1 MRYAIEFTA
10 GAARDFRKLP
20 SAVQRRIGSR
30 IDSLAVNPRP
40 AGARQLAATEK
51 LLRIRVGDYRV
62 IYQVLDDLLRVLV
75 VTIGH
80 RRDVYR

>member
-10 GAARDFRKLP
+10 AAARAFRKLP
-20 SAVQRRIGSR
+20 PAVQHRIGSR
-30 IDSLAVNPRP
+30 IDALAVNPRP
-40 AGARQLAATEK
+40 AGASRLAAAEK
-51 LLRIRVGDYRV
+51 LLRIRIGAYRV
-62 IYQVLDDLLRVLV
+62 IYQVLDDVLRVLV

>member
-10 GAARDFRKLP
+10 AAARDFRKLP
-20 SAVQRRIGSR
+20 PAVQRRIGSR
-30 IDSLAVNPRP
+30 IDFLGVNPRP
-40 AGARQLAATEK
+40 AGVRQLAASEK

>member
-10 GAARDFRKLP
+10 AAARDFRKLP
-20 SAVQRRIGSR
+20 PAVLRRIGAR
-30 IDSLAVNPRP
+30 IDGLAVNPRP
-40 AGARQLAATEK
+40 AGARQLAASEK

-62 IYQVLDDLLRVLV
+62 IYQVLDDILRVLV

-80 RRDVYR
+80 RWDVYR

>member
-10 GAARDFRKLP
+10 A
-20 SAVQRRIGSR
+20 
-30 IDSLAVNPRP
+30 
-40 AGARQLAATEK
+40 EK
-51 LLRIRVGDYRV
+51 LLRIRIGAYRV
-62 IYQVLDDLLRVLV
+62 IYQVLDDVLRVLV